1 MDVER
6 REIGDAAVRHVGP
19 ADRLSEAQHR
29 IANNLALIAGY
40 TRLQATRLHKA
51 GKPLSAREACIV
63 LEEVAARIETVGE
76 LHRLLS
82 AAPSEGAGVNE
93 SGVDLGRFLG
103 KLCASLRDT
112 LSFAGETSIV
122 HRDGGGCL
130 VRPDQ
135 ATPVALIVSEL
146 VTNALKYAHPAGVA
160 GRVLVSC
167 RPAGE
172 GLVVEVAD
180 DGVGLSE
187 EFDPST
193 EGGLGFRVVR
203 GLARQL
209 GADLVYESSGL
220 GLTVRLTLGADDEH
234 RVIPLWPDRE
244 AHVREGTDR
253 D

>member
-6 REIGDAAVRHVGP
+6 REFGDAAVRHVGSE
-19 ADRLSEAQHR
+19 DRLSEAQHR

-40 TRLQATRLHKA
+40 TRLQAARLHK
-51 GKPLSAREACIV
+51 GGQPLSAREACIV

-82 AAPSEGAGVNE
+82 SAPSHGEGGI
-93 SGVDLGRFLG
+93 DLGRFLA
-103 KLCASLRDT
+103 KLCASLVET
-112 LSFAGETSIV
+112 VSFAGDTTITHKDS
-122 HRDGGGCL
+122 GGCM

-160 GRVLVSC
+160 GRILVSC
-167 RPAGE
+167 RSSGG
-172 GLVVEVAD
+172 GLLVEVTD

-187 EFDPST
+187 GFDPLSD
-193 EGGLGFRVVR
+193 GGLGFRVVR

-209 GADLVYESSGL
+209 GAGLVYDSSDVGL
-220 GLTVRLTLGADDEH
+220 AVRLTLGVAEEH
-234 RVIPLWPDRE
+234 RVIPLWPDR
-244 AHVREGTDR
+244 D
-253 D
+253 

>member
-6 REIGDAAVRHVGP
+6 RELGDATLRHVGSD
-19 ADRLSEAQHR
+19 DRLSEAQHR

-40 TRLQATRLHKA
+40 TRLQASRLHKA
-51 GKPLSAREACIV
+51 GRPPSAREACIS

-82 AAPSEGAGVNE
+82 AAPGQSETDI
-93 SGVDLGRFLG
+93 DLGGFLA
-103 KLCASLRDT
+103 KLCRSLMET
-112 LSFAGETSIV
+112 VSFAGDTTIS
-122 HRDGGGCL
+122 HRDAGGCL

-146 VTNALKYAHPAGVA
+146 VTNALKYAHPSGVA
-160 GRVLVSC
+160 GRIVVST
-167 RPAGE
+167 RSTGA

-187 EFDPST
+187 DFDPRT
-193 EGGLGFRVVR
+193 DGGLGFRVVR

-209 GADLVYESSGL
+209 GASLIYEASGV
-220 GLTVRLTLGADDEH
+220 GLTVRLTLGGDDDAH
-234 RVIPLWPDRE
+234 RVIPLWPN
-244 AHVREGTDR
+244 R

>member
-6 REIGDAAVRHVGP
+6 REIGDAVVRHAGSD
-19 ADRLSEAQHR
+19 DRLSEAQHR

-51 GKPLSAREACIV
+51 GRPLSAREACIV

-82 AAPSEGAGVNE
+82 AAPSQSLGSNNG
-93 SGVDLGRFLG
+93 GVDLGRFLA
-103 KLCASLRDT
+103 KLCGSLRET
-112 LSFAGETSIV
+112 LSFAGETSIT
-122 HRDGGGCL
+122 HRDTGGCL

-146 VTNALKYAHPAGVA
+146 VTNALKYAHPTGVA

-167 RPAGE
+167 RPTDN

-187 EFDPST
+187 GFDPSV

-209 GADLVYESSGL
+209 GADLVYESNGV
-220 GLTVRLTLGADDEH
+220 GLTVRLTLGSDEDH
-234 RVIPLWPDRE
+234 RVIPLWPDKAGGKE
-244 AHVREGTDR
+244 T
-253 D
+253 

>member
-1 MDVER
+1 MDVEH
-6 REIGDAAVRHVGP
+6 REFGGAAVRHVGSD
-19 ADRLSEAQHR
+19 DRLSEAQHR

-51 GKPLSAREACIV
+51 GQPLSAREACIV

-82 AAPSEGAGVNE
+82 DAPGHGQGEDGI
-93 SGVDLGRFLG
+93 DLGRFLA
-103 KLCASLRDT
+103 KLCASLMET
-112 LSFAGETSIV
+112 VSFAGETVIT
-122 HRDGGGCL
+122 HRDMGGCM

-146 VTNALKYAHPAGVA
+146 GTNALKYSHPTGVA
-160 GRVLVSC
+160 GRILVSC
-167 RPAGE
+167 RSIGA
-172 GLVVEVAD
+172 GLVVEVID

-187 EFDPST
+187 DFDPRSD
-193 EGGLGFRVVR
+193 GGLGFRVVR

-209 GADLVYESSGL
+209 GADLVYESTDI
-220 GLTVRLTLGADDEH
+220 GLTVRLTLGAEDEH
-234 RVIPLWPDRE
+234 RVIPLWP
-244 AHVREGTDR
+244 GR

>member
-6 REIGDAAVRHVGP
+6 RGFGDAAVRHVGSD
-19 ADRLSEAQHR
+19 DRLSEAQHR

-40 TRLQATRLHKA
+40 TRLQASRLDKA
-51 GKPLSAREACIV
+51 GKPLTAREACIV

-82 AAPSEGAGVNE
+82 DVSGQSETD
-93 SGVDLGRFLG
+93 VDLGQFLA
-103 KLCASLRDT
+103 KLCASLMET
-112 LSFAGETSIV
+112 VSFAGETTII
-122 HRDGGGCL
+122 HADAGGCV

-160 GRVLVSC
+160 GRITVSC
-167 RPAGE
+167 RPLGRDLDG
-172 GLVVEVAD
+172 GLAVEVTD

-187 EFDPST
+187 DFNPLTD
-193 EGGLGFRVVR
+193 GGLGFRVVR

-209 GADLVYESSGL
+209 GATLAYESTGV
-220 GLTVRLTLGADDEH
+220 GLTVRLTLGAEDEH
-234 RVIPLWPDRE
+234 RVISLWP
-244 AHVREGTDR
+244 AHA
-253 D
+253 

>member
-6 REIGDAAVRHVGP
+6 REFGDAAVRHVGSD
-19 ADRLSEAQHR
+19 DRLSEAQHR

-51 GKPLSAREACIV
+51 GQPLSAREACIA

-82 AAPSEGAGVNE
+82 APGKGDE
-93 SGVDLGRFLG
+93 GVDLGRFLA
-103 KLCASLRDT
+103 KLCNSLMET
-112 LSFAGETSIV
+112 VSFAGDTTIS
-122 HRDGGGCL
+122 HKDAGGCM

-146 VTNALKYAHPAGVA
+146 VTNALKYAHPSGVA
-160 GRVLVSC
+160 GRIRVSC
-167 RPAGE
+167 RSSGG

-187 EFDPST
+187 DFDPHSD
-193 EGGLGFRVVR
+193 GGLGFRVVR

-209 GADLVYESSGL
+209 GADPVL
-220 GLTVRLTLGADDEH
+220 
-234 RVIPLWPDRE
+234 
-244 AHVREGTDR
+244 
-253 D
+253 

>member
-6 REIGDAAVRHVGP
+6 RDFGDAAVRHVGSD
-19 ADRLSEAQHR
+19 DRLSEAQHR

-51 GKPLSAREACIV
+51 GQPLSAREGCIA

-82 AAPSEGAGVNE
+82 GAPGEGDA
-93 SGVDLGRFLG
+93 GVDLGRFLA
-103 KLCASLRDT
+103 KLCTSLMET
-112 LSFAGETSIV
+112 VSFAGDTEIT
-122 HRDGGGCL
+122 HRDSGGCL

-146 VTNALKYAHPAGVA
+146 VTNALKYAHPSGVA
-160 GRVLVSC
+160 GRILVSC
-167 RPAGE
+167 RSMG
-172 GLVVEVAD
+172 GRLVVEVTD

-187 EFDPST
+187 DFDPHRG
-193 EGGLGFRVVR
+193 GGLGFRVVR

-209 GADLVYESSGL
+209 GATLVYESKGL
-220 GLTVRLTLGADDEH
+220 GLTVRLTLDGDGEH
-234 RVIPLWPDRE
+234 RVIPLWP
-244 AHVREGTDR
+244 GR

>member
-6 REIGDAAVRHVGP
+6 REVGGAAVRHVGSD
-19 ADRLSEAQHR
+19 DRLSEAQHR

-40 TRLQATRLHKA
+40 TRLQASRLDKA
-51 GKPLSAREACIV
+51 GAPLSAREACIA
-63 LEEVAARIETVGE
+63 LEEVANRIETVGE

-82 AAPSEGAGVNE
+82 DSPGREGGGEV
-93 SGVDLGRFLG
+93 GIDLGQFLA
-103 KLCASLRDT
+103 KLCGSLMRT
-112 LSFAGETSIV
+112 VSFAGDTTIS
-122 HRDGGGCL
+122 HRDGGGCM

-160 GRVLVSC
+160 GRILVSC
-167 RPAGE
+167 RQGAR

-187 EFDPST
+187 GFDPQT
-193 EGGLGFRVVR
+193 DGGLGFRVVR

-209 GADLVYESSGL
+209 GATLAYEATGV
-220 GLTVRLTLGADDEH
+220 GLTVRLSLGLDEDQH
-234 RVIPLWPDRE
+234 QVIPLWPDR
-244 AHVREGTDR
+244 G
-253 D
+253 

>member
-6 REIGDAAVRHVGP
+6 REFGDAVVRHVGSD
-19 ADRLSEAQHR
+19 DRLSEAQHR

-40 TRLQATRLHKA
+40 TRLQASRLHKS
-51 GKPLSAREACIV
+51 GQPLSAREACIV

-82 AAPSEGAGVNE
+82 AAPGQSEADIN
-93 SGVDLGRFLG
+93 LGSFLA
-103 KLCASLRDT
+103 KLCQSLMAT
-112 LSFAGETSIV
+112 VSFAGDTAIT
-122 HRDGGGCL
+122 HKDAGGCV

-160 GRVLVSC
+160 GRIPVSC
-167 RPAGE
+167 RSISG
-172 GLVVEVAD
+172 GLVVEVVD

-187 EFDPST
+187 NFDPLSD
-193 EGGLGFRVVR
+193 GGLGFRVVR

-209 GADLVYESSGL
+209 GADLVYESSDI
-220 GLTVRLTLGADDEH
+220 GLTVRLTLGADEH
-234 RVIPLWPDRE
+234 RVIPLWPDR
-244 AHVREGTDR
+244 D
-253 D
+253 

>member
-1 MDVER
+1 MDVEHR
-6 REIGDAAVRHVGP
+6 DFGAAAVRHVGSD
-19 ADRLSEAQHR
+19 DRLSEAQHR

-40 TRLQATRLHKA
+40 ARLQATRLYKA
-51 GKPLSAREACIV
+51 GRPLSAREACIA

-82 AAPSEGAGVNE
+82 AAPGDGE
-93 SGVDLGRFLG
+93 GVDLGRYVDSLG
-103 KLCASLRDT
+103 RGLLQPVSCPAHTT
-112 LSFAGETSIV
+112 LS
-122 HRDGGGCL
+122 HKDGGGCL

-146 VTNALKYAHPAGVA
+146 VTNALKYAHPAGVP
-160 GRVLVSC
+160 GSILVSC
-167 RPAGE
+167 RSTAA

-187 EFDPST
+187 DFDPRT
-193 EGGLGFRVVR
+193 DGGLGFRVVR

-209 GADLVYESSGL
+209 GASLVYESQGL
-220 GLTVRLTLGADDEH
+220 GLTVRLTLGADDQGH
-234 RVIPLWPDRE
+234 RVIPLWPE
-244 AHVREGTDR
+244 R